1 MKKSVILFFLVIIPS
16 ITFAQFDVGA
26 IKLGNFNPEAT
37 DNGFII
43 GYEGGWFID
52 ENFLFGWSVDWF
64 RVNYVDRRLVDEY
77 NDFFGPINSELN
89 ELRAKTNLHSI
100 PVMISI
106 NANQEVAPRTRAFLT
121 GAVGAEVLLVF
132 YRNYQNPEDDEFQ
145 GAFDFAWRLGGGIS
159 YEIGRRSDA
168 FLELTYH
175 ASKPSWE
182 YEVKDDL
189 TGRTRVFERRFDMNG
204 FLVRVG
210 FRFFF

>member
-1 MKKSVILFFLVIIPS
+1 MKKSVISFFLVIIPS

-26 IKLGNFNPEAT
+26 IKLGNFNPKAT
-37 DNGFII
+37 DSGFII
-43 GYEGGWFID
+43 GYEGGWYID
-52 ENFLFGWSVDWF
+52 DNFLFGWSVDWF
-64 RVNYVDRRLVDEY
+64 RREYVDRRLVDEY

-132 YRNYQNPEDDEFQ
+132 YRSYQNPEDDEFQ

-168 FLELTYH
+168 FFELTYH

-182 YEVKDDL
+182 YEVKDNI